1 MICEASVDST
11 GAWSGSASIVVGRE
25 VNATKLASRATEGI
39 LIVWHKER
47 KGAYTSPL
55 TCQICGTLATDTKIV
70 MNMKSPRAH
79 IVFETPRA
87 G

>member
-1 MICEASVDST
+1 M
-11 GAWSGSASIVVGRE
+11 VGRE
-25 VNATKLASRATEGI
+25 VNATKLASRATEDI
-39 LIVWHKER
+39 LIVWHAHKER